1 MLILCFKIFLSR
13 ILDVSLSS
21 VRTMFVVKCNKIMAS
36 LIAFVEI
43 FIWFYAAK
51 EALVSNSTS
60 LCIVVSYAFGY
71 ATGTFIGTLINEKFI
86 SGVYSLKVS
95 LTGVTA
101 GKLKKLNSICLD
113 VVNLKGESK
122 DILFLEVDKKNYKEL
137 VNNIYKI
144 DKSASIVINDA
155 KFIRGEKWLNTLCIS
170 D

>member
-60 LCIVVSYAFGY
+60 LCIVVSYALGY

-86 SGVYSLKVS
+86 SGIYSLKVS
-95 LTGVTA
+95 LKGVNE
-101 GKLKKLNSICLD
+101 KMIKKLNLICLD

-155 KFIRGEKWLNTLCIS
+155 KFIRGEK
-170 D
+170 

>member
-60 LCIVVSYAFGY
+60 LCIIVSYALGY

-86 SGVYSLKVS
+86 SGIYSLKVS
-95 LTGVTA
+95 LKGVNE
-101 GKLKKLNSICLD
+101 KMIKKLNSICLD
-113 VVNLKGESK
+113 VVILKGENK
-122 DILFLEVDKKNYKEL
+122 DILLLEVDKKNYKEL
-137 VNNIYKI
+137 IDNIYKI

-155 KFIRGEKWLNTLCIS
+155 KFIRGEK
-170 D
+170 

>member
-21 VRTMFVVKCNKIMAS
+21 VRTMFGGKCNKIMAS

-60 LCIVVSYAFGY
+60 LCIIVSYALGY

-86 SGVYSLKVS
+86 SGIYSLKVS
-95 LTGVTA
+95 LKGVNE
-101 GKLKKLNSICLD
+101 KMLKNLNSICLD
-113 VVNLKGESK
+113 VVSLKGEGK
-122 DILFLEVDKKNYKEL
+122 NILFLEVDKKNYKEL
-137 VNNIYKI
+137 VNSIYII
-144 DKSASIVINDA
+144 DKYASIVINDA
-155 KFIRGEKWLNTLCIS
+155 KFIRGEK
-170 D
+170 

>member
-60 LCIVVSYAFGY
+60 LCIVVSYALGY

-86 SGVYSLKVS
+86 SGIYSLKVS
-95 LTGVTA
+95 LKGVNE
-101 GKLKKLNSICLD
+101 KKIKKLSSICLD
-113 VVNLKGESK
+113 VVSLKGEDK
-122 DILFLEVDKKNYKEL
+122 NILFLEVDKKNYKEL
-137 VNNIYKI
+137 VNNIYII

-155 KFIRGEKWLNTLCIS
+155 KFIRGEK
-170 D
+170 

>member
-60 LCIVVSYAFGY
+60 LCIIVSYALGY

-86 SGVYSLKVS
+86 SGIYSLKVS
-95 LTGVTA
+95 LKGINE
-101 GKLKKLNSICLD
+101 KMIKKLNSICLD
-113 VVNLKGESK
+113 VVSLKGEGK
-122 DILFLEVDKKNYKEL
+122 NILFLEVDKKNYKEL
-137 VNNIYKI
+137 VNNIYMI
-144 DKSASIVINDA
+144 DKYASIVINDA
-155 KFIRGEKWLNTLCIS
+155 KFIRGEK
-170 D
+170 

>member
-21 VRTMFVVKCNKIMAS
+21 IRTMFVVKCNKIMAS

-60 LCIVVSYAFGY
+60 LCIVVSYALGY

-86 SGVYSLKVS
+86 SGIYSLKVS
-95 LTGVTA
+95 LKGVNE
-101 GKLKKLNSICLD
+101 KMIKKLNSICLD

-137 VNNIYKI
+137 IDNIYKV

-155 KFIRGEKWLNTLCIS
+155 KFIRGEK
-170 D
+170 

>member
-36 LIAFVEI
+36 LIAFIEI

-60 LCIVVSYAFGY
+60 LCIIVSYALGY

-86 SGVYSLKVS
+86 SGIYSLKVS
-95 LTGVTA
+95 LKGINE
-101 GKLKKLNSICLD
+101 KMIKKLNSICLD
-113 VVNLKGESK
+113 VVSLKGEGK
-122 DILFLEVDKKNYKEL
+122 NILFLEVDKKNYKEL
-137 VNNIYKI
+137 VNNIYII

-155 KFIRGEKWLNTLCIS
+155 KFIRGEK
-170 D
+170 

>member
-60 LCIVVSYAFGY
+60 LCIIVSYALGY

-86 SGVYSLKVS
+86 SGIYSLKVS
-95 LTGVTA
+95 LKGVNE
-101 GKLKKLNSICLD
+101 KMIKKLNSICLD
-113 VVNLKGESK
+113 VVSLKGEGK
-122 DILFLEVDKKNYKEL
+122 NILFLEVNKKNYKEL
-137 VNNIYKI
+137 VNNIYII

-155 KFIRGEKWLNTLCIS
+155 KFIRGEK
-170 D
+170 

>member
-60 LCIVVSYAFGY
+60 LCIIVSYALGY

-86 SGVYSLKVS
+86 SGIYSLKVS
-95 LTGVTA
+95 LKGVNE
-101 GKLKKLNSICLD
+101 KMIKKLNSICLN
-113 VVNLKGESK
+113 VVSLKGEGK
-122 DILFLEVDKKNYKEL
+122 NILFLEVDKKNYKEL
-137 VNNIYKI
+137 VNNIYII

-155 KFIRGEKWLNTLCIS
+155 KFIRGEK
-170 D
+170 

>member
-60 LCIVVSYAFGY
+60 LCIVISYALGY

-86 SGVYSLKVS
+86 SGIYSLKVS
-95 LTGVTA
+95 LKGVNE
-101 GKLKKLNSICLD
+101 KMIKKLNSICLD
-113 VVNLKGESK
+113 VVNLKGQSK

-137 VNNIYKI
+137 IDNIYKI

-155 KFIRGEKWLNTLCIS
+155 KFIRGEK
-170 D
+170 

>member
-60 LCIVVSYAFGY
+60 LCIVVSYALGY

-86 SGVYSLKVS
+86 SGIYSLKVS
-95 LTGVTA
+95 LKGVNE
-101 GKLKKLNSICLD
+101 KMIKKLNSICLD

-155 KFIRGEKWLNTLCIS
+155 KFIRGEK
-170 D
+170 

>member
-60 LCIVVSYAFGY
+60 LCIIVSYALGY

-86 SGVYSLKVS
+86 SGIYSLKVS
-95 LTGVTA
+95 LKGVNEEM
-101 GKLKKLNSICLD
+101 LKKLNSICLD
-113 VVNLKGESK
+113 VVSLKGEGK
-122 DILFLEVDKKNYKEL
+122 NILFLEVDKKNYKEL
-137 VNNIYKI
+137 VNNIYMI
-144 DKSASIVINDA
+144 DKYASIVINDA
-155 KFIRGEKWLNTLCIS
+155 KFIRGEK
-170 D
+170 

>member
-60 LCIVVSYAFGY
+60 LCIVVSYALGY

-86 SGVYSLKVS
+86 SGIYSLKVS
-95 LTGVTA
+95 LKGVNE
-101 GKLKKLNSICLD
+101 KMIKKLNSICLD
-113 VVNLKGESK
+113 VANLKGENK

-137 VNNIYKI
+137 IDNIYKI

-155 KFIRGEKWLNTLCIS
+155 KFIRGEK
-170 D
+170 

>member
-60 LCIVVSYAFGY
+60 LCIIVSYALGY

-86 SGVYSLKVS
+86 SGIYSLKVS
-95 LTGVTA
+95 LKGVNE
-101 GKLKKLNSICLD
+101 KMIKKLNSICLD
-113 VVNLKGESK
+113 VVSLKGEDK
-122 DILFLEVDKKNYKEL
+122 NILFLEVDKKNYKEL
-137 VNNIYKI
+137 VNNIYII

-155 KFIRGEKWLNTLCIS
+155 KFIRCAK
-170 D
+170 

>member
-60 LCIVVSYAFGY
+60 LCIIVSYALGY

-86 SGVYSLKVS
+86 SGIYSLKVS
-95 LTGVTA
+95 LKGVNE
-101 GKLKKLNSICLD
+101 KMIKKLNSICLD
-113 VVNLKGESK
+113 VVILKGENK

-137 VNNIYKI
+137 IDNIYKI

-155 KFIRGEKWLNTLCIS
+155 KFIRGEK
-170 D
+170 

>member
-21 VRTMFVVKCNKIMAS
+21 VRTMFVVKCDKIMAS

-60 LCIVVSYAFGY
+60 LCIIVSYALGY

-86 SGVYSLKVS
+86 SGIYSLKVS
-95 LTGVTA
+95 LKVVNE
-101 GKLKKLNSICLD
+101 KMLKNLNSICLD
-113 VVNLKGESK
+113 VVSLKGEGK
-122 DILFLEVDKKNYKEL
+122 NILFLEVDKKNYKEL
-137 VNNIYKI
+137 VNNIYII

-155 KFIRGEKWLNTLCIS
+155 KFIRGEK
-170 D
+170 

>member
-60 LCIVVSYAFGY
+60 LCIIVSYALGY

-86 SGVYSLKVS
+86 SGIYSLKVS
-95 LTGVTA
+95 LKGVNE
-101 GKLKKLNSICLD
+101 KMLKNLNSICLD
-113 VVNLKGESK
+113 VVSLKGEGK
-122 DILFLEVDKKNYKEL
+122 NILFLEVDKKNYKEL
-137 VNNIYKI
+137 VNNIYII
-144 DKSASIVINDA
+144 DKYASIVINDA
-155 KFIRGEKWLNTLCIS
+155 KFIRGEK
-170 D
+170 

>member
-60 LCIVVSYAFGY
+60 LCIIVSYALGY

-86 SGVYSLKVS
+86 SGIYSLKVS
-95 LTGVTA
+95 LKGVNE
-101 GKLKKLNSICLD
+101 KMIKKLNSICLD
-113 VVNLKGESK
+113 VVSLKGEGK
-122 DILFLEVDKKNYKEL
+122 NILFLEVDKKNYKEL
-137 VNNIYKI
+137 VNNIYII
-144 DKSASIVINDA
+144 DRSASIVINDA
-155 KFIRGEKWLNTLCIS
+155 KFIRGEK
-170 D
+170 

>member
-21 VRTMFVVKCNKIMAS
+21 VRTMFVVKCDKIMAS

-60 LCIVVSYAFGY
+60 LCIIVSYALGY

-86 SGVYSLKVS
+86 SGIYSLKVS
-95 LTGVTA
+95 LKVVNE
-101 GKLKKLNSICLD
+101 KMLKNLNSICLD
-113 VVNLKGESK
+113 VVSLKGEGK
-122 DILFLEVDKKNYKEL
+122 NILFLEVDKKNYKDL
-137 VNNIYKI
+137 VNNIYII

-155 KFIRGEKWLNTLCIS
+155 KFIRGEK
-170 D
+170 

>member
-60 LCIVVSYAFGY
+60 LCIIVSYALGY

-86 SGVYSLKVS
+86 SGIYSLKVS
-95 LTGVTA
+95 LKGVNE
-101 GKLKKLNSICLD
+101 KMLKKLNSICLD
-113 VVNLKGESK
+113 VVSLKGK
-122 DILFLEVDKKNYKEL
+122 GKNILFLEVDKKNYKEL
-137 VNNIYKI
+137 VNNIYII
-144 DKSASIVINDA
+144 DKYASIVINDA
-155 KFIRGEKWLNTLCIS
+155 KFIRGEK
-170 D
+170 

>member
-60 LCIVVSYAFGY
+60 LCIIVSYALGY

-86 SGVYSLKVS
+86 SGIYSLKVS
-95 LTGVTA
+95 LKGVNENMI
-101 GKLKKLNSICLD
+101 KKLNSICLD
-113 VVNLKGESK
+113 VVSLKGEGK
-122 DILFLEVDKKNYKEL
+122 NILFLEVDKKNYKEL
-137 VNNIYKI
+137 VNNIYII

-155 KFIRGEKWLNTLCIS
+155 KFIRGEK
-170 D
+170 

>member
-60 LCIVVSYAFGY
+60 LCIIVSYALGY

-86 SGVYSLKVS
+86 SGIYSLKVS
-95 LTGVTA
+95 LKGVNE
-101 GKLKKLNSICLD
+101 KMLKKLNSICLD
-113 VVNLKGESK
+113 VVSLKGEGK
-122 DILFLEVDKKNYKEL
+122 NILFLEVDKKKYKEL
-137 VNNIYKI
+137 VNNIYMI
-144 DKSASIVINDA
+144 DKYASIVINDA
-155 KFIRGEKWLNTLCIS
+155 KFIRGEK
-170 D
+170 

>member
-60 LCIVVSYAFGY
+60 LCIIVSYALGY

-86 SGVYSLKVS
+86 SGIYSLKVS
-95 LTGVTA
+95 LKGVNE
-101 GKLKKLNSICLD
+101 KMIKKLNSICLD
-113 VVNLKGESK
+113 VVSLKGDGK
-122 DILFLEVDKKNYKEL
+122 NILFLEVDKKNYKEL
-137 VNNIYKI
+137 VNNIYII
-144 DKSASIVINDA
+144 DKYASIVINDA
-155 KFIRGEKWLNTLCIS
+155 KFIRGEK
-170 D
+170 

>member
-60 LCIVVSYAFGY
+60 LCIIVSYALGY

-86 SGVYSLKVS
+86 SGIYSLKVS
-95 LTGVTA
+95 LKGVNE
-101 GKLKKLNSICLD
+101 KMIKKLNSICLD
-113 VVNLKGESK
+113 VVSLKGEGK
-122 DILFLEVDKKNYKEL
+122 NILFLEVDKKNYKEL
-137 VNNIYKI
+137 VNNIYII

-155 KFIRGEKWLNTLCIS
+155 KFIRGEK
-170 D
+170 

>member
-60 LCIVVSYAFGY
+60 LCIIVSYALGY

-86 SGVYSLKVS
+86 SGIYSLKVS
-95 LTGVTA
+95 
-101 GKLKKLNSICLD
+101 
-113 VVNLKGESK
+113 
-122 DILFLEVDKKNYKEL
+122 
-137 VNNIYKI
+137 
-144 DKSASIVINDA
+144 
-155 KFIRGEKWLNTLCIS
+155 
-170 D
+170 

>member
-60 LCIVVSYAFGY
+60 LCIIVSYALGY

-86 SGVYSLKVS
+86 SGIYSLKVS
-95 LTGVTA
+95 LKGVNE
-101 GKLKKLNSICLD
+101 KKIKKLNSICLD
-113 VVNLKGESK
+113 VVSLKGEGK
-122 DILFLEVDKKNYKEL
+122 NILFLEVDKKNYKEL
-137 VNNIYKI
+137 VNNIYII

-155 KFIRGEKWLNTLCIS
+155 KFIRGEK
-170 D
+170 

>member
-60 LCIVVSYAFGY
+60 LCIIVSYALGY

-86 SGVYSLKVS
+86 SEIYSLKVS
-95 LTGVTA
+95 LKGVNE
-101 GKLKKLNSICLD
+101 KMLKKLNSICLD
-113 VVNLKGESK
+113 VVSLKGEGK
-122 DILFLEVDKKNYKEL
+122 NILFLEVDKKNYKEL
-137 VNNIYKI
+137 VNNIYII
-144 DKSASIVINDA
+144 DKYASIVINDA
-155 KFIRGEKWLNTLCIS
+155 KFIRGEK
-170 D
+170 

>member
-60 LCIVVSYAFGY
+60 LCIIVSYALGY

-86 SGVYSLKVS
+86 SGIYSLKVS
-95 LTGVTA
+95 LKGVNE
-101 GKLKKLNSICLD
+101 KMLKKLNSICLD
-113 VVNLKGESK
+113 VVSLKGEGK
-122 DILFLEVDKKNYKEL
+122 NILFLEVDKKNYKEL
-137 VNNIYKI
+137 VNNIYII
-144 DKSASIVINDA
+144 DKYASIVINDA
-155 KFIRGEKWLNTLCIS
+155 KFIRGEK
-170 D
+170 

>member
-60 LCIVVSYAFGY
+60 LCIVVSYALGY

-86 SGVYSLKVS
+86 SGIYSLKVS
-95 LTGVTA
+95 LKGVNE
-101 GKLKKLNSICLD
+101 KMIKKLNSICLD
-113 VVNLKGESK
+113 VVSLKGEGK
-122 DILFLEVDKKNYKEL
+122 NILFLEVDKKNYKEL
-137 VNNIYKI
+137 VNNIYMI
-144 DKSASIVINDA
+144 DKYASIVINDA
-155 KFIRGEKWLNTLCIS
+155 KFIRGEK
-170 D
+170 

>member
-60 LCIVVSYAFGY
+60 LCIIVSYALGY

-86 SGVYSLKVS
+86 SGIYSLKVS
-95 LTGVTA
+95 LKVVNE
-101 GKLKKLNSICLD
+101 KMLKNLNSICLD
-113 VVNLKGESK
+113 VVSLKGEGK
-122 DILFLEVDKKNYKEL
+122 NILFLEVDKKNYKEL
-137 VNNIYKI
+137 VNNIYII
-144 DKSASIVINDA
+144 DKYASIVINDA
-155 KFIRGEKWLNTLCIS
+155 KFIRGEK
-170 D
+170 

>member
-60 LCIVVSYAFGY
+60 LCIIVSYALGY

-86 SGVYSLKVS
+86 SGIYSLKVS
-95 LTGVTA
+95 LKGVNE
-101 GKLKKLNSICLD
+101 KMIKKLNSICLD
-113 VVNLKGESK
+113 VVSLKGEGK
-122 DILFLEVDKKNYKEL
+122 NILFLEVDKKNYKEL
-137 VNNIYKI
+137 INNIYII

-155 KFIRGEKWLNTLCIS
+155 KFIRGEK
-170 D
+170 

>member
-60 LCIVVSYAFGY
+60 LCIIVSYALGY

-86 SGVYSLKVS
+86 SGIYSLKVS
-95 LTGVTA
+95 LKGVNE
-101 GKLKKLNSICLD
+101 KMLKKLNSICLD
-113 VVNLKGESK
+113 VVSLKGEGK
-122 DILFLEVDKKNYKEL
+122 NILFLEVDKKNYKEL
-137 VNNIYKI
+137 VNNIYMI

-155 KFIRGEKWLNTLCIS
+155 KFIRGEK
-170 D
+170 

>member
-60 LCIVVSYAFGY
+60 LCIIVSYALGY

-86 SGVYSLKVS
+86 SGIYSLKVS
-95 LTGVTA
+95 LKGVNE
-101 GKLKKLNSICLD
+101 KIIKKLNSICLD
-113 VVNLKGESK
+113 VVSLKGEGK
-122 DILFLEVDKKNYKEL
+122 NILFLEVDKKNYKEL
-137 VNNIYKI
+137 VNNIYII
-144 DKSASIVINDA
+144 DRSASIVINDA
-155 KFIRGEKWLNTLCIS
+155 KFIRGEK
-170 D
+170 

>member
-60 LCIVVSYAFGY
+60 LCIIVSYALGY

-86 SGVYSLKVS
+86 SGIYSLKVS
-95 LTGVTA
+95 LKGVNENMI
-101 GKLKKLNSICLD
+101 KNLNSICLD
-113 VVNLKGESK
+113 VVSLKGEGK
-122 DILFLEVDKKNYKEL
+122 NILFLEVDKKNYKEL
-137 VNNIYKI
+137 VNNIYII

-155 KFIRGEKWLNTLCIS
+155 KFIRGEK
-170 D
+170 

>member
-60 LCIVVSYAFGY
+60 LCIIVSYALGY

-86 SGVYSLKVS
+86 SGIYSLKVS
-95 LTGVTA
+95 LKGVNE
-101 GKLKKLNSICLD
+101 KMIKKLNSICLD
-113 VVNLKGESK
+113 VVSLKGEGK
-122 DILFLEVDKKNYKEL
+122 NILFLEVDKKNYKEL
-137 VNNIYKI
+137 VNNIYMI
-144 DKSASIVINDA
+144 DKYASIVINDS
-155 KFIRGEKWLNTLCIS
+155 KFIRGEK
-170 D
+170 

>member
-60 LCIVVSYAFGY
+60 LCIIVSYALGY

-86 SGVYSLKVS
+86 SGIYSLKVS
-95 LTGVTA
+95 LKGVNE
-101 GKLKKLNSICLD
+101 KMIKKLNSICLD
-113 VVNLKGESK
+113 VVSLNGEDK
-122 DILFLEVDKKNYKEL
+122 NILFLEVDKKNYKEL
-137 VNNIYKI
+137 VNNIYII

-155 KFIRGEKWLNTLCIS
+155 KFIRGEK
-170 D
+170 

>member
-21 VRTMFVVKCNKIMAS
+21 VRTMLVVKCNKIMAS

-60 LCIVVSYAFGY
+60 LCIIVSYALGY

-86 SGVYSLKVS
+86 SGIYSLKVS
-95 LTGVTA
+95 LKGVNE
-101 GKLKKLNSICLD
+101 KMLKKLNSICLD
-113 VVNLKGESK
+113 VVSLKGEGK
-122 DILFLEVDKKNYKEL
+122 NILFLEVDKKNYKEL
-137 VNNIYKI
+137 VNNIYMI
-144 DKSASIVINDA
+144 DKYASIVINDA
-155 KFIRGEKWLNTLCIS
+155 KFIRGEK
-170 D
+170 

>member
-60 LCIVVSYAFGY
+60 LCIIVSYAIGY

-86 SGVYSLKVS
+86 SGIYSLKVS
-95 LTGVTA
+95 LKGVNE
-101 GKLKKLNSICLD
+101 KMLKKLNSICLD
-113 VVNLKGESK
+113 VVSLKGEGK
-122 DILFLEVDKKNYKEL
+122 NILFLEVDKKNYKEL
-137 VNNIYKI
+137 VNNIYMI
-144 DKSASIVINDA
+144 DKYASIVINDA
-155 KFIRGEKWLNTLCIS
+155 KFIRGEK
-170 D
+170 